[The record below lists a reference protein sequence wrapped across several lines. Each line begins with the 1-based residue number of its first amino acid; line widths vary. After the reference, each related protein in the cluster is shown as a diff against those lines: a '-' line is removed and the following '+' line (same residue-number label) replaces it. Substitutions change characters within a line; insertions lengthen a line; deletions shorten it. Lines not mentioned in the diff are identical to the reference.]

1 MKIIGLMENTT
12 RDEELVCEHGLC
24 IYIEFGDRKILLD
37 TGGSG
42 SFVSNGEKLGVNIG
56 EVDMV
61 VLSHGHLDHGGGL
74 LSFFSSNSLGKV
86 YLKKEAVKDYYLD
99 KNGEKTY
106 IGLNKDVVEDNFNR
120 LQFVDGFT
128 QIDKNIFIVTD
139 ILKEYPL
146 PQGNNNLYMEEKNDE
161 EESQFIKDRFQ
172 HELIL
177 VFKANDG
184 LMIFTGCAHNGII
197 NIIKTVKSAFPE
209 ENIKGIVG
217 GFHLMIEG
225 KWDGLCMKDEH
236 IDHISQKIIEEGI
249 EKVYTGH
256 CTGEN
261 GYARLK
267 EKLGD
272 RVEYLSTGAKI
283 NI

>member
-42 SFVSNGEKLGVNIG
+42 SFVSNGEKLGVNI
-56 EVDMV
+56 EKVDMV

-74 LSFFSSNSLGKV
+74 LSFFSSNNLGEV

-99 KNGEKTY
+99 KNGEKIY

-146 PQGNNNLYMEEKNDE
+146 PQGNNNLYMEEKSE
-161 EESQFIKDRFQ
+161 EEEPRFIKDSFQ

-177 VFKANDG
+177 VFKVEDG
-184 LMIFTGCAHNGII
+184 LIIFTGCAHNGII
-197 NIIKTVKSAFPE
+197 NIIETIKSAFPE

-225 KWDGLCMKDEH
+225 KWDGLCMEDEY
-236 IDHISQKIIEEGI
+236 IDNISQKIIEEGI
-249 EKVYTGH
+249 GKVYTGH

-272 RVEYLSTGAKI
+272 KVEYLSTGAKI